1 MGLGI
6 ETETLSF
13 TKLNMFKRERER
25 VYIILVLKGTSPSL
39 EKEENRGRSLQ

>member
-1 MGLGI
+1 MELGI

-25 VYIILVLKGTSPSL
+25 VYIISVKGISPSL
-39 EKEENRGRSLQ
+39 EKEENRGRSLK